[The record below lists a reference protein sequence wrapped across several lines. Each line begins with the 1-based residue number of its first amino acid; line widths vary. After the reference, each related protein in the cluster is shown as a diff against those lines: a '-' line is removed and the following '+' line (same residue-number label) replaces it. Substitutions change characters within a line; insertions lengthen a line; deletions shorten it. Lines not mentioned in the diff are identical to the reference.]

1 MKRDEWEFEYTAKV
15 IADAAVAKKAVHI
28 AKFKWWED
36 KKEAVLKQ
44 IKATGISVRES
55 VAASYSNTKG
65 IFGPQIEVDAGMQRD
80 LTECQNKITE
90 HNGLVQIYDGWIKV
104 LSASPESRLK
114 LDHEDWLF
122 FFGTNTDAK
131 EEQ

>member
-1 MKRDEWEFEYTAKV
+1 MNRQDWTFEYTAKT
-15 IADAAVAKKAVHI
+15 IADAAVVKKATHI
-28 AKFKWWED
+28 AKFKWWEK
-36 KKEAVLKQ
+36 KKEEAMNK
-44 IKATGISVRES
+44 IKAEGISVRDS
-55 VAASYSNTKG
+55 VASSYSNTKG
-65 IFGPQIEVDAGMQRD
+65 IFGPQIEIDTGMQRD
-80 LTECQNKITE
+80 LTECQEKIME
-90 HNGLVQIYDGWIKV
+90 HNKLVQMYDGWIKV

>member
-1 MKRDEWEFEYTAKV
+1 MNRQDWTFEYTAKT
-15 IADAAVAKKAVHI
+15 IAEAAVVKKTTHI
-28 AKFKWWED
+28 AKFKWWEK
-36 KKEAVLKQ
+36 KKEEAMNK
-44 IKATGISVRES
+44 IKAEGISVRDS
-55 VAASYSNTKG
+55 VASSYSNTKG
-65 IFGPQIEVDAGMQRD
+65 MFGPQIEIDTGMQRD
-80 LTECQNKITE
+80 LTECQEKIME
-90 HNGLVQIYDGWIKV
+90 HNKLVQSYDEWIKV